1 MIDFKPST
9 DYKTTIVWQGER
21 CVATVDVGT
30 VDATSA
36 VQLRLLIQKLNVYP
50 DIQLEFNEYKAA
62 IVQWHKELYG
72 TRTGVFRDALVDAA
86 RRRVDVLRVDLDAYN
101 HHCAIIETAE
111 EAKVAGHHT

>member
-1 MIDFKPST
+1 MIDFRLST
-9 DYKTTIVWQGER
+9 DCKTVVEWQGER
-21 CVATVDVGT
+21 CTTTVDVGT
-30 VDATSA
+30 VDAASA
-36 VQLRLLIQKLNVYP
+36 VQLQLLLRKLGTYP
-50 DIQLEFNEYKAA
+50 DIRLQFNEYKTA

-86 RRRVDVLRVDLDAYN
+86 RRRADVLRVDLDAYN

>member
-1 MIDFKPST
+1 MIEFSPSS
-9 DYKTTIVWQGER
+9 DYKTVITWRGEH
-21 CVATVDVGT
+21 CTATVDVGT

-36 VQLRLLIQKLNVYP
+36 VQLRLLLQKLNVYP

-86 RRRVDVLRVDLDAYN
+86 RHRADVLCFDLHAYN

-111 EAKVAGHHT
+111 EAKAAGHHT